1 MKHIQTFEGF
11 LSESQSQNL
20 QEGLSFDEVRDKYKD
35 NPYGI
40 GAQSIEFVEGDNPGE
55 SKLVFRHDE
64 RSRRDEIEKKLKSM
78 GIPAKKLSKATAD
91 KGFKYRYE
99 LYMSEG

>member
-1 MKHIQTFEGF
+1 
-11 LSESQSQNL
+11 
-20 QEGLSFDEVRDKYKD
+20 
-35 NPYGI
+35 
-40 GAQSIEFVEGDNPGE
+40 VEGDNPGE

-64 RSRRDEIEKKLKSM
+64 KSRRDEIEKKLKSM